1 MIALPLGTRIIRKG
15 GGQVN
20 RCLGAFGCALLLAC
34 LLPTSD
40 AGAGAAPAQH
50 YRNFRVAVYV
60 TVSST
65 RKLADPA
72 TREREFER
80 VSSQLHFDKIYLEVY
95 RNREFATD
103 AELEAVKSYFLARG
117 VQVSGGITLAAGG
130 SNGQFGT
137 FDYQLP
143 QDRAECQQAVELA
156 ARHFDEVILD
166 DFFFFNTK
174 SDADIAARGARSWT
188 QYRLDTM
195 RSIARELVM
204 GRAHAINPRIRMI
217 VKYPNWYE
225 HFQGLGYDLDQEA
238 QLFDAIYTGT
248 ETRDPIIT
256 DQLLQQYQSYQIYRY
271 LSNIRP
277 GANLGGWVDTYDLRY
292 LDRYAEQLWDTLLAK
307 APEIT
312 LFNWYD
318 LSRPDAV
325 PPGDRRWGGEPTD
338 LNWEQLVAGYTA
350 GSNDKPAGWARVA
363 GHALDRIEAV
373 LAALGNPIG
382 IASYKPYQS
391 TGEDYLHDYLGNIG
405 IPIDLRP
412 AFPTDAKVVLLTESA
427 KFDPQIVDKIRGA
440 LVAGHTVIIT
450 SGLLAALQSRG
461 IQDIAE
467 IELTGRV
474 AAIHDF
480 INGYGAG
487 SGSSL
492 NDAEQDNPAVL
503 FPEIRFLTN
512 DSWPIIRGVAG
523 SKGFPLMLMNRYS
536 RGVLLVLAI
545 PQNFADLYRL
555 PRGVLGQLRAY
566 LMTDL
571 PLRTD
576 APAQVSTFVYDNGS
590 FVLESYRD
598 AKSSFIVSAAGEG
611 VKLRDLSGGTLVQ
624 VLAEADSGTGNAA
637 PRRRYTEAPR
647 SAFRVS
653 LEAHSLRAFRLEK

>member
-1 MIALPLGTRIIRKG
+1 MKTGFAAIGW
-15 GGQVN
+15 
-20 RCLGAFGCALLLAC
+20 ALLLAGVV
-34 LLPTSD
+34 PP
-40 AGAGAAPAQH
+40 AAAAAPSAVAQH

-65 RKLADPA
+65 RRLADPA

-95 RNREFATD
+95 RNHEFATD
-103 AELEAVKSYFLARG
+103 AELEAVKRFFRAHG
-117 VQVSGGITLAAGG
+117 VQVAGGVTLAAGG

-137 FDYQLP
+137 FDYELP
-143 QDRAECQQAVELA
+143 QDRAECQRAVELA
-156 ARHFDEVILD
+156 AHHFDEVILD
-166 DFFFFNTK
+166 DFFFYSSK
-174 SDADIAARGARSWT
+174 SDADIAAKGARSWT

-195 RSIARELVM
+195 RSVARDLVM
-204 GRAHAINPRIRMI
+204 GPAHAINPRIRMI

-225 HFQGLGYDLDQEA
+225 HFQGLGYDLEQES

-248 ETRDPIIT
+248 ETRDPFIT

-271 LSNIRP
+271 LNNIRP
-277 GANLGGWVDTYDLRY
+277 GADLGGWVDTYDVRY
-292 LDRYAEQLWDTLLAK
+292 VDRYAEQLWDTLLAK

-318 LSRPDAV
+318 LSRPDAA
-325 PPGDRRWGGEPTD
+325 PAGDRPWSGEPTD
-338 LNWEQLVAGYTA
+338 LNWQQLIAAYPAGRSESA
-350 GSNDKPAGWARVA
+350 AGWARVA
-363 GHALDRIEAV
+363 DYALERIDGVLGDLGH
-373 LAALGNPIG
+373 PIG

-391 TGEDYLHDYLGNIG
+391 TGEDYLHNYLGNIG

-412 AFPTDAKVVLLTESA
+412 TFPSDAKVVLLTESA
-427 KFDPQIVDKIRGA
+427 KFDSQIVEKIRSA

-450 SGLLAALQSRG
+450 SGLLGALQHRG

-480 INGYGAG
+480 INGFGAG
-487 SGSSL
+487 SGTSL
-492 NDAEQDNPAVL
+492 NDAQQDNPAVL
-503 FPEIRFLTN
+503 FPEMHFLTN

-523 SKGFPLMLMNRYS
+523 SKGFPLLLMNRYS

-545 PQNFADLYRL
+545 PENFADLYRL
-555 PRGVLGQLRAY
+555 PRRVLTQLRAY
-566 LMTDL
+566 LMTDA
-571 PLRTD
+571 PLRID
-576 APAQVSTFVYDNGS
+576 APAQVSTFLYDNGT

-598 AKSSFIVSAAGEG
+598 AKSTFIVSAAGKG
-611 VKLRDLSGGTLVQ
+611 VKLRDLGSGALVEP
-624 VLAEADSGTGNAA
+624 LSEAEAAA
-637 PRRRYTEAPR
+637 AAGDRTARRHYTEAAR

-653 LEAHSLRAFRLEK
+653 LEAHSLRAMRLEN